1 MTDSTTRRARLMALR
16 ARRDLALRARAL
28 AAAEAE
34 AAEAEALTDRIATL
48 LSARAAGHGSATVGA
63 LASALWLGAALQ
75 TELGRS
81 RDRSA
86 AAKAQ
91 ASAEQTRVVAAS
103 AMLQAYETRA
113 EALRQADRVARE
125 TRADSARADRPRRT

>member
-28 AAAEAE
+28 AAAETE

-63 LASALWLGAALQ
+63 LASALWLGTALQ

-81 RDRSA
+81 RDRA
-86 AAKAQ
+86 EVARAE
-91 ASAEQTRVVAAS
+91 ASAEQARVAA
-103 AMLQAYETRA
+103 ATAALQAYETRA
-113 EALRQADRVARE
+113 DQARQAALTARE
-125 TRADSARADRPRRT
+125 ARADAARADRPRRG